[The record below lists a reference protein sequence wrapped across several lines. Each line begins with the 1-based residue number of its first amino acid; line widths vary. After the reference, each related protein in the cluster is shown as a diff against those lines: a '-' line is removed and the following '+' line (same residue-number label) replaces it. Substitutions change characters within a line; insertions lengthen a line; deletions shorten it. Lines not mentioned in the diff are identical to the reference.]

1 VVQLIDGCLNFCHFL
16 LVFGLCFLDGVAEE
30 GGFFFVF
37 VDLEFQIVDFLV
49 ASDQLVLGCDLA
61 AEFGLVP
68 LPYV

>member
-1 VVQLIDGCLNFCHFL
+1 
-16 LVFGLCFLDGVAEE
+16 VFGLCFLDGVAEE

>member
-1 VVQLIDGCLNFCHFL
+1 M
-16 LVFGLCFLDGVAEE
+16 FGLCLCDGGAHE

-49 ASDQLVLGCDLA
+49 ASDQLVLSCDLVV
-61 AEFGLVP
+61 ELGLVP